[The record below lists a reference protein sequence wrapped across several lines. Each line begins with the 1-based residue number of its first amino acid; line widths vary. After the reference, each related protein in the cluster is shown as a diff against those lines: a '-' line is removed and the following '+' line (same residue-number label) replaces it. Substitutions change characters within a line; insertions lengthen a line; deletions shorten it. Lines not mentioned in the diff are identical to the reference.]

1 MTAAT
6 ITPAKAQK
14 LSLLQHFSNLKDPRQ
29 SVKVLYPLDE
39 IVLLLV
45 CATIAGCDDLVEVRE
60 WGVEHLE
67 FLGRFLPFRDEIPSH
82 DTLGDVL
89 AAVDP
94 ETFKIC
100 FASWTAVV
108 QDGDPEVVNIDGK
121 TSRRTHDRGK
131 GHKPLHLVSAWA
143 SRQRLVL
150 GQQATAEK
158 SNEIT
163 AIPLLIERLVLKGSI
178 VTIDAMGTQTEIAQ
192 AIIDK
197 DADYCLALKENR
209 PALHGEVEKF
219 FADPDAPGVV
229 RHQTVD
235 GDHGRLE
242 IRRHAVCGDI
252 AWLFSDRSHPGE
264 FKFPG
269 LAMIGMVENEIER
282 DGKTTIERRYFLCS
296 KIMAVVAFAAIVRSH
311 WGVENRLHWVL
322 DVIFDEDQSRLRTG
336 HAAENMAIF
345 RHIAVNLMRTTK
357 TKSSLKV
364 RRKKAAWN
372 TRYLA
377 DILAGEG

>member
-6 ITPAKAQK
+6 IAPAKAQK
-14 LSLLQHFSNLKDPRQ
+14 LPLLQHFSGLKDPRQ
-29 SVKVLYPLDE
+29 NAKVLYPLDE

-60 WGVEHLE
+60 WGAEHLE
-67 FLGRFLPFRDEIPSH
+67 FLRGYLPYRDEVPSH

-89 AAVDP
+89 AAVNA
-94 ETFKIC
+94 EVFKTC
-100 FASWTAVV
+100 FTDWVKSLQSGEPDVI
-108 QDGDPEVVNIDGK
+108 GIDGK
-121 TSRRTHDRGK
+121 TSRRTHDRGN

-150 GQQATAEK
+150 GQQATEEK

-163 AIPLLIERLVLKGSI
+163 AIPLLLERLVLKGSI
-178 VTIDAMGTQTEIAQ
+178 VTIDAMGTQTEIA
-192 AIIDK
+192 AKIIEK
-197 DADYCLALKENR
+197 QADYCLALKENR

-219 FADPDAPGVV
+219 FADPEAPGVS
-229 RHQTVD
+229 RHETVD

-252 AWLFSDRSHPGE
+252 AWLFSDRRHPGE
-264 FKFPG
+264 LKFPG
-269 LAMIGMVENEIER
+269 LAMIGMVENETER
-282 DGKTTIERRYFLCS
+282 DGKVSIERRYFLCS
-296 KIMAVVAFAAIVRSH
+296 KVMAVVAFAAIVRGH
-311 WGVENRLHWVL
+311 WGIENRLHWVL

-336 HAAENMAIF
+336 FAAENMAIF
-345 RHIAVNLMRTTK
+345 RHIAMNLMRTSK

-364 RRKKAAWN
+364 RRKKAGWN

-377 DILAGEG
+377 DVLAGNG

>member
-178 VTIDAMGTQTEIAQ
+178 VTIDAQPERPWVLLTYASFTEPSSAWLCNGSSLMRLDPQAAAAAPAFVTRQVWYPSKDGTRVSMFLVQQ
-192 AIIDK
+192 K
-197 DADYCLALKENR
+197 DRKS
-209 PALHGEVEKF
+209 
-219 FADPDAPGVV
+219 PGPV
-229 RHQTVD
+229 TID
-235 GDHGRLE
+235 GDLV
-242 IRRHAVCGDI
+242 A
-252 AWLFSDRSHPGE
+252 RSVD
-264 FKFPG
+264 
-269 LAMIGMVENEIER
+269 L
-282 DGKTTIERRYFLCS
+282 
-296 KIMAVVAFAAIVRSH
+296 
-311 WGVENRLHWVL
+311 
-322 DVIFDEDQSRLRTG
+322 
-336 HAAENMAIF
+336 
-345 RHIAVNLMRTTK
+345 
-357 TKSSLKV
+357 
-364 RRKKAAWN
+364 
-372 TRYLA
+372 
-377 DILAGEG
+377 GEGSRYGRGDRR